1 MIVDRC
7 SIPMG
12 GTMPTDVL
20 ERVPSEI
27 EDRLADLSGAVRCV
41 VPM

>member
-1 MIVDRC
+1 
-7 SIPMG
+7 
-12 GTMPTDVL
+12 MPTDVL

-41 VPM
+41 VPDACSGPT